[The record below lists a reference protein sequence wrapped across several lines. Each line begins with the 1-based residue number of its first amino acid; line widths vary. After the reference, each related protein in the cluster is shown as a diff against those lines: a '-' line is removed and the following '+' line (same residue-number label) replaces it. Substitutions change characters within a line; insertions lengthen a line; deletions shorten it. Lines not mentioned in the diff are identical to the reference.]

1 MEHRS
6 LSLSKKLDGGY
17 LHVKKRISKGGGSGN
32 SKGIGKV
39 GGYSNYLKRVGQG
52 NKDGQG
58 NKIQGGSKSNDPNKK
73 VVSIKLGGSNKK
85 KRGKSPK
92 KKPDSKDISTS
103 SITPIK
109 KIDKSVVKLA
119 PKPKQTPKPKLAPK
133 PKPTL
138 KKGLPLVM
146 PKTKGSLKKGTVVR
160 RHRGTSKN
168 SRKSRGRSL
177 TRRRT
182 HDLKKGKR
190 ISVTKVRKLSNK
202 DVDTIQSKLKSIKG
216 KSSDEIKKELDKQG
230 IKVSGKSP
238 SILKDIYMYSQL
250 CGINITR
257 E

>member
-1 MEHRS
+1 MEHKS

-17 LHVKKRISKGGGSGN
+17 LHVKKRISRGGSGN
-32 SKGIGKV
+32 SNGRGKV
-39 GGYSNYLKRVGQG
+39 GGYSNYLKRVEGG
-52 NKDGQG
+52 NIVENKQH
-58 NKIQGGSKSNDPNKK
+58 KIQGGSRCADPNKK

-92 KKPDSKDISTS
+92 RKPSSKDISTS

-109 KIDKSVVKLA
+109 KVDKPVVKTV
-119 PKPKQTPKPKLAPK
+119 KPKQTPIP
-133 PKPTL
+133 
-138 KKGLPLVM
+138 KKGLPQVM

-177 TRRRT
+177 TRRRA

-250 CGINITR
+250 CGINIKR